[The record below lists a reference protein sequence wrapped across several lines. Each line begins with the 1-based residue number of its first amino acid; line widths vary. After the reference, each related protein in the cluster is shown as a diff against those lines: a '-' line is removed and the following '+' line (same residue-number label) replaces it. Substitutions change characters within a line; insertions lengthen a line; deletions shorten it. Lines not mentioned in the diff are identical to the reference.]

1 MLKIC
6 EMYPAIE
13 GETSH
18 AGLPCVIVRLAGC
31 NLNCSFCDTPFAR
44 SSYMEMSLEQVCAF
58 CHASDLRLVLLTG
71 GEPLLQ
77 EETRDLMNKLIQG
90 GFKVI
95 LETNGSI
102 PLGEIPE
109 GVNVILDVKCPGSGM
124 ADKNHLANLEGLRSS
139 DEVKFVIGD
148 RADFDFALEMVRR
161 YALIER
167 AGVLFS
173 PAFGRMRP
181 DALAGWILE
190 TRLPIRL
197 NLQIHKYIWPPDERG
212 R

>member
-1 MLKIC
+1 MLKIS

-44 SSYMEMSLEQVCAF
+44 SSYIEMSVEQVCAF
-58 CHASDLRLVLLTG
+58 CHASGQRLVLLTG
-71 GEPLLQ
+71 GEPLMQ
-77 EETRDLMNKLIQG
+77 EESRDLMDKLIQG

-102 PLGEIPE
+102 PLVEIPE
-109 GVNVILDVKCPGSGM
+109 SVNVIIDVKCPGSGM
-124 ADKNHLANLEGLRSS
+124 ASKNYLANLERLRPS

-148 RADFDFALEMVRR
+148 RADFEFALEMVRR

-173 PAFGRMRP
+173 PAFGRMKP
-181 DALAGWILE
+181 DSLAEWILE
-190 TRLPIRL
+190 TRLTIRL
-197 NLQIHKYIWPPDERG
+197 NLQIHKYIWSPDARG

>member
-1 MLKIC
+1 M
-6 EMYPAIE
+6 
-13 GETSH
+13 
-18 AGLPCVIVRLAGC
+18 AG
-31 NLNCSFCDTPFAR
+31 
-44 SSYMEMSLEQVCAF
+44 
-58 CHASDLRLVLLTG
+58 
-71 GEPLLQ
+71 
-77 EETRDLMNKLIQG
+77 
-90 GFKVI
+90 
-95 LETNGSI
+95 
-102 PLGEIPE
+102 
-109 GVNVILDVKCPGSGM
+109 
-124 ADKNHLANLEGLRSS
+124 KNHLANLGGLRSS

-161 YALIER
+161 YSLIER